1 MKLPRLRPRPAAE
14 TTEPAPGTA
23 EPASASPAA
32 PALLVLAYSKAGLP
46 GQELSAQ
53 TEKLRSVAS
62 YDDDTRSGY
71 AWLPL
76 DHPERA
82 AEVLTALFEA
92 ASAQRGGAAGDRPGR
107 GCPAGAGPTT
117 GGGAV
122 MTGHGV
128 QAAG

>member
-14 TTEPAPGTA
+14 TAEPAPGTA
-23 EPASASPAA
+23 ESASASPAA
-32 PALLVLAYSKAGLP
+32 PTLLVLAYSKAGLP
-46 GQELSAQ
+46 GQEFSAQ

-62 YDDDTRSGY
+62 YDDTRSGY

-92 ASAQRGGAAGDRPGR
+92 ASAQRAGAGDPPGR
-107 GCPAGAGPTT
+107 GCPAGAGPAT

-122 MTGHGV
+122 MTGRDV

>member
-14 TTEPAPGTA
+14 TTEPAPETA
-23 EPASASPAA
+23 ESASASPAA
-32 PALLVLAYSKAGLP
+32 PALLVLAYSKAGLAE
-46 GQELSAQ
+46 QEFSAQ

-62 YDDDTRSGY
+62 YDDTRSGY

-92 ASAQRGGAAGDRPGR
+92 ASAQRGGAARDRPGWGR
-107 GCPAGAGPTT
+107 AARPGQGRLW
-117 GGGAV
+117 
-122 MTGHGV
+122 
-128 QAAG
+128 AAGQS